1 MKAWSPTPYT
11 KRRRSRSD
19 RCARLTPSG
28 NESKSKSKSKHSS
41 KSHGSKSKKSKSSSK
56 SSLDKH
62 RSKERLASSATTK
75 SKKILQKVSGELKHK
90 ERDKCCSTP
99 SPRGC
104 KERHA
109 SSKAKLSEAVKHSES
124 KDKDK
129 DKLKL
134 ECKTHVR
141 KEEKK
146 EEKKEE
152 VKVEKRPCSALR
164 EKRRHE
170 PSRERSHNTEI
181 RDARRSERE
190 CSRSKDWRSMSRQTP
205 RPREHRAPSDQ
216 SSRSRARRSHS
227 RQATLPPSY
236 RRCSANRTP
245 SPFSWHER
253 DLKTVRLHIRGLS
266 RQVTK
271 TNIIEIFGSFGQLTN
286 VDFPIDHFYHN
297 GCTPVGR
304 GFAFVEYVHPED
316 CQRALN
322 SMDGSRIDGQR
333 IIVSPFERSML
344 RFPLRR
350 RYTSP
355 QDGRDRY

>member
-19 RCARLTPSG
+19 RCARSTPSG
-28 NESKSKSKSKHSS
+28 NEPKSKSKSKHSS

-62 RSKERLASSATTK
+62 RSKERSSATSK

-90 ERDKCCSTP
+90 EKDKCCSTP

-104 KERHA
+104 KEKHA
-109 SSKAKLSEAVKHSES
+109 SSKAKLSEALKKSES

-134 ECKTHVR
+134 ECKSHVR

-146 EEKKEE
+146 EEK
-152 VKVEKRPCSALR
+152 
-164 EKRRHE
+164 KRRHE
-170 PSRERSHNTEI
+170 PSRERSHNTEL

-190 CSRSKDWRSMSRQTP
+190 CGRSKDWRSTSRQTP

-216 SSRSRARRSHS
+216 SSRPRARRSHS

-236 RRCSANRTP
+236 RRRSADRTP

-253 DLKTVRLHIRGLS
+253 DLKTVRLHIRGLT

-286 VDFPIDHFYHN
+286 VDFPIDHFYRN

-316 CQRALN
+316 CQRALK
-322 SMDGSRIDGQR
+322 SMDGSRLDGQR

-355 QDGRDRY
+355 QNGRDRY